1 MVEQEASD
9 KINDK
14 GRAWPDFS
22 LVDSASEGCT
32 SLTVMSNDNITLKIL
47 SESVQVA
54 GLFLIRVQ
62 F

>member
-14 GRAWPDFS
+14 GIAWPDFS

-32 SLTVMSNDNITLKIL
+32 SLTVMPMTISI
-47 SESVQVA
+47 
-54 GLFLIRVQ
+54 
-62 F
+62 